1 MDQASGLIHRR
12 HLRGKRRR
20 AKRRLAVR
28 VMFSL
33 VALTIAWAL
42 SAGIV
47 HVIERPVAPF
57 KAMVE
62 QELGD

>member
-1 MDQASGLIHRR
+1 
-12 HLRGKRRR
+12 
-20 AKRRLAVR
+20 
-28 VMFSL
+28 MFSL

-57 KAMVE
+57 KGMVE